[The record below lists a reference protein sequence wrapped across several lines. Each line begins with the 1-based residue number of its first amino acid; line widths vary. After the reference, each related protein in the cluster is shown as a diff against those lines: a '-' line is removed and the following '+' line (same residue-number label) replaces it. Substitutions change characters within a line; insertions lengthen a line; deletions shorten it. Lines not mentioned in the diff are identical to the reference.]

1 MPFFGR
7 FVRGLIS
14 VDVACLKND
23 ILEYKPYVQSDF
35 TCNLGLTIY
44 FLQKAFTYV
53 EQQGIDDRASRK
65 LEPLSYSNFCL
76 PSVAMHPEI
85 KHSDWLKID
94 MGLGTANQSA

>member
-1 MPFFGR
+1 MWSYKGGKCGR
-7 FVRGLIS
+7 FILIYN
-14 VDVACLKND
+14 L
-23 ILEYKPYVQSDF
+23 PYVQSDF